1 MSAGRSS
8 KAQGVNINPQT
19 WRWNRP
25 RILVEDP
32 DEKAGLEIASGLRY
46 AGYAVAVCPGPRG
59 HGQCPLTGP
68 ADCAPAHDAD
78 VVVCNLGYER
88 DVAREVLREL
98 RTRYPDTPLLVGVP
112 SEIDTDLQGL
122 LDGCHRL
129 PADASAEQVVAT
141 VRSLPGHA
149 AEDGAAGA

>member
-1 MSAGRSS
+1 MPVGRLAKSE
-8 KAQGVNINPQT
+8 AVNINPQA
-19 WRWNRP
+19 WRWSHP

-32 DEKAGLEIASGLRY
+32 DEKAGLEIASGLRF

-68 ADCAPAHDAD
+68 AGCAPAHDAD

-88 DVAREVLREL
+88 EVAREVLREL
-98 RTRYPDTPLLVGVP
+98 RARYPNTPLLVGVP
-112 SEIDTDLQGL
+112 PEVDAELQAL

-129 PADASAEQVVAT
+129 PPDATAEQVVAAVQGLAAHT
-141 VRSLPGHA
+141 